1 MSRSNVRKTI
11 NNKILQKLESEES
24 KRTKKLSQKLSNGRA
39 RPHVIYLESIS
50 FITDAVKYINEH
62 YGKDKLKG
70 IRIRKQGALSD
81 ARELANE
88 RQKRYI
94 KARKLYKKGKNTWRN
109 TAAGKVIKE
118 RDASLAAKIDK
129 GHAYIIQ
136 SWYQV
141 GQLKKE
147 IVDSVVT
154 GTEAQMKLLKSSV
167 DRGHG
172 ADGDAVSNL
181 TIQRGLAQLDST
193 IDDPDTMRRIL
204 EDLAI
209 YVDNAI
215 KVDEI
220 DASFASEL
228 KQITLNYQTNI
239 TKDGKIRAEYT
250 PYITYQDR
258 RENRDID
265 APREKANLDLVRK
278 FFKEGGSKT
287 LVEIESS
294 SSIRNRAVARV
305 LEPIVKV
312 DVKKK
317 KVTINKSID
326 ARKIGFTANGV
337 AESDKKK
344 NTTRYQKRRLGEKNI
359 PLGRKTK
366 AKQSAIN
373 FANIIGV
380 INAQLPSKV
389 VKNMGPPALENR
401 TGRFAASVRAMDLLT
416 TKEGFPSVGYTYQKD
431 PYQVFESSSGTRFS
445 SAQRDPRVLI
455 DKSIREIMAQYLVGR
470 LYTRRI

>member
-11 NNKILQKLESEES
+11 NNKILQKLEAEES
-24 KRTKKLSQKLSNGRA
+24 KRTKKLSQKLSGNA
-39 RPHVIYLESIS
+39 RPHVIYLENVK
-50 FITDAVKYINEH
+50 FITDAVKFINEH

-70 IRIRKQGALSD
+70 IRIQRKGALD
-81 ARELANE
+81 KARELAKK
-88 RQKRYI
+88 RQGRYI
-94 KARKLYKKGKNTWRN
+94 KARKLYKKGKNVWRN
-109 TAAGKVIKE
+109 TPAGKVINE
-118 RDASLAAKIDK
+118 RDSSLADKIDN
-129 GHAYIIQ
+129 GTAYVIQ
-136 SWYQV
+136 SWYQI

-193 IDDPDTMRRIL
+193 VDDPDTMRRIL
-204 EDLAI
+204 DDLAL

-215 KVDEI
+215 KVDAI

-228 KQITLNYQTNI
+228 KQITINYKTNI
-239 TKDGKIRAEYT
+239 TKDGKIRAEYV

-278 FFKEGGSKT
+278 FFQEGGSKT
-287 LVEIESS
+287 LVDIESS
-294 SSIRNRAVARV
+294 SSIRDRAIARV
-305 LEPIVKV
+305 LEPIIKI
-312 DVKKK
+312 DSKTK
-317 KVTINKSID
+317 KVTIDKSID
-326 ARKIGFTANGV
+326 ARKIGFVANDI
-337 AESDKKK
+337 AKSDKKK
-344 NTTRYQKRRLGEKNI
+344 NTTRYKKSRVGKKNI

-366 AKQSAIN
+366 AKQSAIS

-380 INAQLPSKV
+380 INAQLPAQV
-389 VKNMGPPALENR
+389 IKNMGPPALENR
-401 TGRFAASVRAMDLLT
+401 TGRFASSVRAMEVMT
-416 TKEGFPSVGYTYQKD
+416 TKQGYPSVGYTYQKN
-431 PYQVFESSSGTRFS
+431 PYQVFESTSGSRFAS
-445 SAQRDPRVLI
+445 TQRDPRVII
-455 DKSIREIMAQYLVGR
+455 DKSIREIMAKYLVGR
-470 LYTRRI
+470 LYTRRV